1 MIGSDHMQSISAANG
16 QEVVRKKEN
25 GVDHF
30 VRSQAAGG
38 AQDDENVS
46 SQRIFSADTL
56 MWSDHDTI
64 RPHAKYQRR
73 KWPGSRSEKKND
85 V

>member
-1 MIGSDHMQSISAANG
+1 VPQTARKSIG
-16 QEVVRKKEN
+16 KKEN

-46 SQRIFSADTL
+46 NQQIASADTL
-56 MWSDHDTI
+56 HVV
-64 RPHAKYQRR
+64 
-73 KWPGSRSEKKND
+73 G
-85 V
+85 

>member
-1 MIGSDHMQSISAANG
+1 MQSISAAKG

-38 AQDDENVS
+38 AQDETKS
-46 SQRIFSADTL
+46 SAASGSFPLIL
-56 MWSDHDTI
+56 CMWSDHDRI
-64 RPHAKYQRR
+64 QPHAKYQHCERL
-73 KWPGSRSEKKND
+73 GSRSKKRND